1 MKKETFIR
9 YGSLVPQQH
18 DQDEECRTF
27 HTAPVEYGFYA
38 FPVGYVER
46 FLLGGVGCG
55 SLQNGRWS
63 YLKDADGKRITGSY
77 DDFYEKGPDGYDTWK
92 YMWREFFKRR
102 KLKLSEVRLWV
113 LRSEDMDQSREAMYS
128 EEYKRLLDYTIVR
141 ENPPR
146 KFTYDGLI
154 WHHLDDNPDTW
165 RLCPSS
171 EIRRRSGSWVETDV
185 RTWRKAFDK
194 FIRMS
199 RYQCHTDTYNHTV
212 YPGPSSGVPLKY
224 FDKDV
229 CEVFIE
235 KL

>member
-1 MKKETFIR
+1 MKKELFVR

-18 DQDEECRTF
+18 DQDEESRSF
-27 HTAPVEYGFYA
+27 HTAPVEWGFYA
-38 FPVGYVER
+38 FPVGFVEP

-77 DDFYEKGPDGYDTWK
+77 DDFYETGPDGYDTWK
-92 YMWREFFKRR
+92 YMCIEYFKRR
-102 KLKLSEVRLWV
+102 KLKMSDVRLWV
-113 LRSEDMDQSREAMYS
+113 LRSEDREQSDMAMES
-128 EEYKRLLDYTIVR
+128 EEYKKLLDYTIVR
-141 ENPPR
+141 QNPPR

-154 WHHLDDNPDTW
+154 WHHFDDDPEYG
-165 RLCPSS
+165 RYCPSG

-194 FIRMS
+194 FIRVV
-199 RYQCHTDTYNHTV
+199 RYRCHTNMDHTMA
-212 YPGPSSGVPLKY
+212 PGPSSGVPLKY
-224 FDKDV
+224 FDKDM

-235 KL
+235 KLQ